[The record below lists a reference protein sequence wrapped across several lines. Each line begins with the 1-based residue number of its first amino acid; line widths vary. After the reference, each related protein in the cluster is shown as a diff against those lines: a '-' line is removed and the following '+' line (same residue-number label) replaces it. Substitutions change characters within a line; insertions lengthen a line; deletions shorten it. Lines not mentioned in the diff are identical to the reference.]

1 MSCAGLLIRM
11 ADLGY
16 RTGVLDLAGA
26 VSSRNAWLRRD
37 QSHEAAAAAQIMGL
51 TLRENANL
59 PDSRL
64 MLDDVSRAAVAA
76 RIRRLCPA
84 LVILPS
90 DGQRHP
96 DHNAASAIGYAGIF
110 AAGLSKFPVEGPAHR
125 PAQVLYAVADERQE
139 PSFYVDITA
148 QMERKLRAVAAYRSQ
163 FDEMPAHAVDAL
175 GDDMYSR
182 LMCTAR
188 DLAGA
193 AAFGLRRPTA
203 SDSRCWLTIRSRNC
217 SSSRCDQSLRCGGGI
232 PCMRNR
238 M

>member
-1 MSCAGLLIRM
+1 MSTVDVLAIAAHPDDVEITCAGLLIHM

-16 RTGVLDLAGA
+16 RTGVLDLTRGELGTRGSAEIR
-26 VSSRNAWLRRD
+26 SR
-37 QSHEAAAAAQIMGL
+37 EAEVAAQIMGL
-51 TLRENANL
+51 TLRENAGL

-76 RIRRLCPA
+76 CIRRLCPT

-110 AAGLSKFPVEGPAHR
+110 AAGLSKFPVEGAAHR
-125 PAQVLYAVADERQE
+125 PAQVLYAVAEERQE

-163 FDEMPAHAVDAL
+163 FDEMPVHAGDAL
-175 GDDMYSR
+175 GDDIYSR
-182 LMCTAR
+182 LMCAAR
-188 DLAGA
+188 GC
-193 AAFGLRRPTA
+193 G
-203 SDSRCWLTIRSRNC
+203 W
-217 SSSRCDQSLRCGGGI
+217 RCGVRFAEAYCI
-232 PCMRNR
+232 RQPLLVDDPLAQLRLKPV
-238 M
+238 

>member
-1 MSCAGLLIRM
+1 VSTVDVLAIAAHPDDVEISCAGLLIRM

-16 RTGVLDLAGA
+16 RTGVLDLTRGELGTRGSAA
-26 VSSRNAWLRRD
+26 IRSR
-37 QSHEAAAAAQIMGL
+37 EAAAAAQIMGL
-51 TLRENANL
+51 TRRENADL

-76 RIRRLCPA
+76 SIRRLCPA

-90 DGQRHP
+90 HGQRHP
-96 DHNAASAIGYAGIF
+96 DHNAASAIGYAGVF

-125 PAQVLYAVADERQE
+125 PAQVLYAVADEQQE

-175 GDDMYSR
+175 GDDIYSR

-188 DLAGA
+188 G
-193 AAFGLRRPTA
+193 FGLRCGVRFAEPYCVRQPMLVDDPIA
-203 SDSRCWLTIRSRNC
+203 
-217 SSSRCDQSLRCGGGI
+217 QLRLK
-232 PCMRNR
+232 PV
-238 M
+238 

>member
-1 MSCAGLLIRM
+1 MNTVDVLAIAAHPDDVEISCAGLLIRM

-16 RTGVLDLAGA
+16 RTGVLDLTRGELGTRGSAEI
-26 VSSRNAWLRRD
+26 R
-37 QSHEAAAAAQIMGL
+37 SHEAAAAAQIMGL
-51 TLRENANL
+51 TVRENADL

-76 RIRRLCPA
+76 CIRRLCPA

-96 DHNAASAIGYAGIF
+96 DHNAAAAIGYAGIF
-110 AAGLSKFPVEGPAHR
+110 AAGLSKFPVAGAAHR
-125 PAQVLYAVADERQE
+125 PARVLYAVADERQI

-163 FDEMPAHAVDAL
+163 FDEMPANAVDAL

-182 LMCTAR
+182 LTCAAR
-188 DLAGA
+188 S
-193 AAFGLRRPTA
+193 FG
-203 SDSRCWLTIRSRNC
+203 W
-217 SSSRCDQSLRCGGGI
+217 RCGVRFAEPYCVKQPMLVDDPI
-232 PCMRNR
+232 AQLRLKPV
-238 M
+238 

>member
-1 MSCAGLLIRM
+1 MSTVDVLAIAAHPDDVEITCAGLLIRM

-16 RTGVLDLAGA
+16 RTGVLDLTRGELGTRGSAEIR
-26 VSSRNAWLRRD
+26 SS
-37 QSHEAAAAAQIMGL
+37 EAAAAAQIMGL

-76 RIRRLCPA
+76 CIRRLGPA

-96 DHNAASAIGYAGIF
+96 DHNAASAIGYAGVF

-139 PSFYVDITA
+139 SSFYVDITA

-163 FDEMPAHAVDAL
+163 FDEMPALAVDAV
-175 GDDMYSR
+175 GDDIYSR
-182 LMCTAR
+182 LTCTAR
-188 DLAGA
+188 
-193 AAFGLRRPTA
+193 GLG
-203 SDSRCWLTIRSRNC
+203 W
-217 SSSRCDQSLRCGGGI
+217 RCGVRFAESYCVRQPMLVDDPI
-232 PCMRNR
+232 AQLRLKPV
-238 M
+238 